1 MKVALK
7 SLWDSGAALDRFA
20 ATEFATAKRGYQVG
34 RIHAAVNG
42 ELEPIK
48 KAYLKLLRKY
58 GKEVKEGSE
67 QFYIPNGSEA
77 EELFNAELDALLA
90 VEVEIWG
97 DPISLD
103 ALEAEFKANDKDF
116 KKLPLSARDIGAL
129 GWLLTE

>member
-1 MKVALK
+1 MKTTLK
-7 SLWDSGAALDRFA
+7 SLWDSGAALERFA
-20 ATEFATAKRGYQVG
+20 AIAFATAKRGYQVG
-34 RIHAAVNG
+34 RISSGAAS

-67 QFYIPNGSEA
+67 QYYIPSGSEA
-77 EELFNAELDALLA
+77 EEAFNAEFDELLA
-90 VEVEIWG
+90 QEIELWG
-97 DPISLD
+97 DPISLE

-116 KKLPLSARDIGAL
+116 KHLPLTARDIGAL

>member
-1 MKVALK
+1 MKIKLK
-7 SLWDSGAALDRFA
+7 DLWDSGAAIDRFA
-20 ATEFATAKRGYQVG
+20 AIEFATAKRGYQVG
-34 RIHAAVNG
+34 RISQAASA

-48 KAYLKLLRKY
+48 KAYLKLLRKH

-97 DPISLD
+97 DPISLGE
-103 ALEAEFKANDKDF
+103 LETEFKANDKDF